1 MLNWRRAMM
10 NHNCRA
16 SKTSSPQ
23 RGRSIRWHRSI
34 LFAAAL
40 VLPSSAVIVSM
51 SNAPVASGAV
61 TGNAIPI
68 PPGSSNVLM
77 AGQTL
82 EPGQAI
88 TDGNQVLIM
97 QGDGNFVDYI
107 ASSGFVEWDSGTSV
121 PGSFISM
128 QTAGNLVIYSPTG
141 TALWTSFTD
150 PSIGDRLEVGPI
162 IFTPGNIPLW
172 SGGFGA
178 PPAGVRS
185 PFLEDSLLPG
195 QALYPNQGLIS
206 ANGRYEAVLQEQGN
220 FVLYD
225 LAVGRAIW
233 STPVLNTNQ
242 TILAMQTDG
251 NLVEYS
257 TFGPTQA
264 FWYTGT
270 NSASPVR
277 LVLQNDGN
285 LVLYNADGA
294 IWDYGSGRI

>member
-1 MLNWRRAMM
+1 MVEPVGRKGMT
-10 NHNCRA
+10 
-16 SKTSSPQ
+16 TSSQ
-23 RGRSIRWHRSI
+23 RGRGTRWPRLM

-40 VLPSSAVIVSM
+40 MLPSSVVMASTAD
-51 SNAPVASGAV
+51 APVASAAV

-88 TDGNQVLIM
+88 TDGNQLLIM

-107 ASSGFVEWDSGTSV
+107 ASSGFAEWDSGTSV
-121 PGSFISM
+121 PGSFVSM

-141 TALWTSFTD
+141 TALWTSLTD
-150 PSIGDRLEVGPI
+150 PSIGDRLVVGPI

-178 PPAGVRS
+178 PGGGVLS
-185 PFLEDSLLPG
+185 GYLENSLLPG

-225 LAVGRAIW
+225 LTAGRALW

-257 TFGPTQA
+257 TSGPTQA

-285 LVLYNADGA
+285 LVLYNWDAGEA

>member
-1 MLNWRRAMM
+1 MKDQVGR
-10 NHNCRA
+10 
-16 SKTSSPQ
+16 TGPPSSPQ
-23 RGRSIRWHRSI
+23 RGRGTRWHRSM

-40 VLPSSAVIVSM
+40 ALPGSAFIVSM
-51 SNAPVASGAV
+51 TSAPLASGAV
-61 TGNAIPI
+61 TSNAIPI
-68 PPGSSNVLM
+68 PPGSSNVLV

-88 TDGNQVLIM
+88 TDGTNVLIM
-97 QGDGNFVDYI
+97 QGDGNFVQYI
-107 ASSGFVEWDSGTSV
+107 ASSGFAEWESGTSV
-121 PGSFISM
+121 PGSFVSM

-150 PSIGDRLEVGPI
+150 PSIGDRLEVGPVI
-162 IFTPGNIPLW
+162 YTPGNVPLW
-172 SGGFGA
+172 SGPEFGA
-178 PPAGVRS
+178 VGGELS
-185 PFLEDSLLPG
+185 GYLENSLLPG

-206 ANGRYEAVLQEQGN
+206 LNGRYEAVLQEQGN

-225 LAVGRAIW
+225 LAAGRALW

-285 LVLYNADGA
+285 LVLYNASGA